1 MPKDQAVIDVA
12 GAIGVLPDETA
23 VETSKKLYMPKDLE
37 SIQKIEDT
45 IENEFE
51 KLGLL
56 LDEGSRGDH
65 HEQGDDNNEIM
76 GRAIEDAIGAL
87 KLNLLQCA
95 EGPCQELLELAP
107 ATTRITVAADTG
119 AVRNV
124 INPKDL
130 PRGAEPNGVIT
141 THFVGASDE
150 HIENYGEVDTMLSGS
165 GLNDQTVACNWCA
178 ADVSKALHSISE
190 TTGPFDGPGTHDVL
204 FNNRLGV
211 VVPLGIVNMILKRIK
226 PLLTYDRRGGLYCAD
241 LEVSSFPRPGQKQ

>member
-1 MPKDQAVIDVA
+1 MPKDF
-12 GAIGVLPDETA
+12 
-23 VETSKKLYMPKDLE
+23 E
-37 SIQKIEDT
+37 SIQKIEAA
-45 IENEFE
+45 IENELE

-56 LDEGSRGDH
+56 LDNGPRCGAHGRGD
-65 HEQGDDNNEIM
+65 DTNEVM
-76 GRAIEDAIGAL
+76 SKVVDEAIGAFEL
-87 KLNLLQCA
+87 KLLQCA

-107 ATTRITVAADTG
+107 ATTRVTVAADTG

-150 HIENYGEVDTMLSGS
+150 HIENFGEVDILVSGG
-165 GLNDQTVACNWCA
+165 GLNDQKLACNWCA
-178 ADVSKALHSISE
+178 ADVSKALYSISE

-211 VVPLGIVNMILKRIK
+211 VVPPGIVIIKRIK

-241 LEVSSFPRPGQKQ
+241 LDVSSFPRPGPKP

>member
-1 MPKDQAVIDVA
+1 
-12 GAIGVLPDETA
+12 
-23 VETSKKLYMPKDLE
+23 MPKDLK
-37 SIQKIEDT
+37 SIQKIEDA
-45 IENEFE
+45 IENELE
-51 KLGLL
+51 KLGML
-56 LDEGSRGDH
+56 LDDGPGHGAHGRG
-65 HEQGDDNNEIM
+65 
-76 GRAIEDAIGAL
+76 EDTNAVMNKVVDEAIGAFEL
-87 KLNLLQCA
+87 KLLQCA

-150 HIENYGEVDTMLSGS
+150 HIENFGEVDTVLSGG
-165 GLNDQTVACNWCA
+165 GLSDQKLACNWCA

-211 VVPLGIVNMILKRIK
+211 VVPPGIVNMIIKRIK

-241 LEVSSFPRPGQKQ
+241 LDVSSFPRPGQKP